1 MRYPSR
7 NAPVNLKKAVV
18 FVDFDDLYCT
28 LNPMV
33 AHDAYPDDIMVEI
46 LSNTYKHVLDKA
58 RLTAGP
64 AFAYADFSTV
74 RGNSTLTQRSLAH
87 LGIEPRFV
95 PQEAQPNAA
104 ELQICI
110 EATRYAAQEPDL
122 AACILVTGSRM
133 YLPLAQYLRGQGLTV
148 LIISL
153 NAAPSLKTLQFASGV
168 QFVDALSLLSEAS
181 RRALATTE
189 EPQQREAHEPQA
201 AESKTYSSV
210 ESALA
215 IQTIEVIE
223 EAFGQYEEIYL
234 TPLLRKLSDEFIE
247 EDYDPKTIIS
257 ELETAGAV
265 VLEKRKGFPYDY
277 TVLILDYN
285 HPDVQDIVEGLAEG
299 EDEGFD
305 DDDDWDEGY
314 EASDDDR
321 SLSSTEAYVAR

>member
-1 MRYPSR
+1 MRYSSR
-7 NAPVNLKKAVV
+7 NAPPDLKKAVV
-18 FVDFDDLYCT
+18 FVDFDDLYRT
-28 LNPMV
+28 LSPMV
-33 AHDAYPDDIMVEI
+33 ADDAYPDDIMVEI
-46 LSNTYKHVLDKA
+46 MSSTYKHVLDKA

-64 AFAYADFSTV
+64 ALAYADFSEV
-74 RGNSTLTQRSLAH
+74 RGNSLLTQRTLAH

-95 PQEAQPNAA
+95 PQEAQSNAA

-122 AACILVTGSRM
+122 AACILVTGSRL
-133 YLPLAQYLRGQGLTV
+133 YLPLMQYLRGQGLTV

-153 NAAPSLKTLQFASGV
+153 NATPSLKTLQFTNGV
-168 QFVDALSLLSEAS
+168 QFVDALSLLSEAT
-181 RRALATTE
+181 RRALSTSVHPQEPEAAAPQPE
-189 EPQQREAHEPQA
+189 EA
-201 AESKTYSSV
+201 KTYTTV

-234 TPLLRKLSDEFIE
+234 TPLLRKLSDEFID

-257 ELETAGAV
+257 ELEVAGAV
-265 VLEKRKGFPYDY
+265 ALQKRKGFPYDY

-299 EDEGFD
+299 DDEGFE
-305 DDDDWDEGY
+305 DWDETY
-314 EASDDDR
+314 DASDDDR
-321 SLSSTEAYVAR
+321 SLSSTEAYVER